1 MSLAEWILVEKHR
14 MGSFSDLLFTIFFI
28 FFVLFHL
35 FFCND
40 FFVLKVDVEQDLC
53 FIFFKQICVRATTL
67 EYLQRAVQLALE
79 QVVDLPRLRS
89 IGILVRVCIILAE
102 EDLRSILTITFFDE
116 EPVDILV
123 KQKHYDRIMAAKRT
137 PLLCANN

>member
-1 MSLAEWILVEKHR
+1 MSLAQWILVEKHW
-14 MGSFSDLLFTIFFI
+14 MGSFSDLLFTILFI

-40 FFVLKVDVEQDLC
+40 FFVLQVDVEQDLC

-67 EYLQRAVQLALE
+67 EHLQRAVQLALE
-79 QVVDLPRLRS
+79 QVVGLAGLRRVGS
-89 IGILVRVCIILAE
+89 LARVCIILAE
-102 EDLRSILTITFFDE
+102 EDLWSVLTITFFDE

-123 KQKHYDRIMAAKRT
+123 KQKRDDKIMGAKRT
-137 PLLCANN
+137 PLLCANH